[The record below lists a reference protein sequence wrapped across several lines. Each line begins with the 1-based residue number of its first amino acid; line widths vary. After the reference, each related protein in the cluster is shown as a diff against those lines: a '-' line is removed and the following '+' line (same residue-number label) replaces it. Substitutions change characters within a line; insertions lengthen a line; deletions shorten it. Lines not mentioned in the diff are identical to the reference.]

1 MKNLIGSVALAILL
15 LSCGKNNDS
24 NSTNSSRVVIK
35 GTISS
40 ANLSKNSVLK
50 SASPLSLSDT
60 KKILV
65 FNSSGSNSVSSVT
78 GSTFELTA
86 AAGTAVAISFLDAN
100 NKFIGCLHAGGLN
113 VLPLVSLKNGDQTV
127 IDLSTLTLD
136 GTNVIPANNPLENGI
151 GLKASEIEWY
161 LELGSY
167 YESLSKNIDVD
178 NDGVP
183 DMLVKK
189 QILLSTH
196 YSVSVGKW
204 GINTTRQPQLNDT
217 STFNII
223 YEIRVS
229 GGSAITPASASA
241 VLSGPEGDPYT
252 FITQGNYTKAPD
264 GFIAF
269 FARETDNIQSLPFK
283 KGIYDLTLDGISYKL
298 NYSNVCPKHFLIIPE
313 PTLHTNA
320 NNEVTSVSI
329 EYKLP
334 DQSSVIA
341 ENFVYLVQLHII
353 GLNKTMLYEV
363 GGLFT
368 SPDTNPNVEKYNF
381 NLQTPIP
388 LSSITNMGVNYQD
401 LLGNEYDIGWNN
413 E

>member
-1 MKNLIGSVALAILL
+1 M
-15 LSCGKNNDS
+15 
-24 NSTNSSRVVIK
+24 
-35 GTISS
+35 
-40 ANLSKNSVLK
+40 
-50 SASPLSLSDT
+50 
-60 KKILV
+60 
-65 FNSSGSNSVSSVT
+65 T

-86 AAGTAVAISFLDAN
+86 ASGTAVAISFLDAN

-151 GLKASEIEWY
+151 GLKACEIEWY
-161 LELGSY
+161 KELGSY

-189 QILLSTH
+189 QVLLSTH

-204 GINTTRQPQLNDT
+204 GINTTRQPLMNDT
-217 STFNII
+217 SAFNII

-241 VLSGPEGDPYT
+241 VLSGPEGDLYSD
-252 FITQGNYTKAPD
+252 ITPGYYTKAPD

-269 FARETDNIQSLPFK
+269 FARATDNIQSLPFK
-283 KGIYDLTLDGISYKL
+283 KGIYDLTLDGINYKL

-320 NNEVTSVSI
+320 NNEVTSISI

-381 NLQTPIP
+381 DLPTPIP
-388 LSSITNMGVNYQD
+388 LSKITNVGVNYQD